1 MLQYIDTQKK
11 ELCCGC
17 RACEQIC
24 HVHAI
29 IMKEDEEGFL
39 YPHLNMNLC
48 TQCGLCEKVCPI
60 SEPILVSSEIAN
72 MQVYAA
78 MTRDVELRKKSSS
91 GGLFSEIASVIL
103 HAEGGVYGAAF
114 DREFRLKHV
123 GVFSEKELDRL
134 RGSKYLQ
141 SDTGTTFSQVRDL
154 LRQGKSVY
162 YTETPCQIAGLK
174 KFLRREY
181 ENLFTSD
188 LACHGVPS
196 QKIFFAYKDYLEHK
210 NVGRISS
217 FNFRDLDGWGP
228 AINIRLERR
237 NKTVVV
243 ADSYYLFSPYLY
255 AFLNGY
261 LNRPVCYSCPYAR
274 SGRVG
279 DITLADFWGVRRF
292 FPSLDVKK
300 GVSLILVNTEKGRK
314 MLESMNN
321 NLDLMPSCF
330 EDAVLENWN
339 LAHPTVRPPQRDT
352 VYVNL
357 DKYSFEHLAKNE
369 FRCPHKLRIYARR
382 FIVATLDY
390 LHLKELIC
398 QIVRR

>member
-123 GVFSEKELDRL
+123 GVFLKRSWIDYAVQNTFKVI
-134 RGSKYLQ
+134 RGRH
-141 SDTGTTFSQVRDL
+141 F
-154 LRQGKSVY
+154 
-162 YTETPCQIAGLK
+162 LK
-174 KFLRREY
+174 FGICYDKGNQYIIRE
-181 ENLFTSD
+181 
-188 LACHGVPS
+188 
-196 QKIFFAYKDYLEHK
+196 
-210 NVGRISS
+210 
-217 FNFRDLDGWGP
+217 
-228 AINIRLERR
+228 
-237 NKTVVV
+237 
-243 ADSYYLFSPYLY
+243 
-255 AFLNGY
+255 
-261 LNRPVCYSCPYAR
+261 RPV
-274 SGRVG
+274 
-279 DITLADFWGVRRF
+279 
-292 FPSLDVKK
+292 
-300 GVSLILVNTEKGRK
+300 
-314 MLESMNN
+314 
-321 NLDLMPSCF
+321 
-330 EDAVLENWN
+330 
-339 LAHPTVRPPQRDT
+339 
-352 VYVNL
+352 
-357 DKYSFEHLAKNE
+357 
-369 FRCPHKLRIYARR
+369 KLP
-382 FIVATLDY
+382 D
-390 LHLKELIC
+390 
-398 QIVRR
+398 

>member
-162 YTETPCQIAGLK
+162 YTGTPCQIAGLK
-174 KFLRREY
+174 
-181 ENLFTSD
+181 
-188 LACHGVPS
+188 
-196 QKIFFAYKDYLEHK
+196 
-210 NVGRISS
+210 S
-217 FNFRDLDGWGP
+217 F
-228 AINIRLERR
+228 
-237 NKTVVV
+237 
-243 ADSYYLFSPYLY
+243 
-255 AFLNGY
+255 
-261 LNRPVCYSCPYAR
+261 
-274 SGRVG
+274 
-279 DITLADFWGVRRF
+279 
-292 FPSLDVKK
+292 
-300 GVSLILVNTEKGRK
+300 
-314 MLESMNN
+314 
-321 NLDLMPSCF
+321 
-330 EDAVLENWN
+330 
-339 LAHPTVRPPQRDT
+339 
-352 VYVNL
+352 
-357 DKYSFEHLAKNE
+357 
-369 FRCPHKLRIYARR
+369 
-382 FIVATLDY
+382 
-390 LHLKELIC
+390 
-398 QIVRR
+398 